1 MPQTT
6 HAVETAAPTF
16 RRREGGAPPRAEKDM
31 SWDVAIERARSS
43 IMQKTYDVLAR
54 YGYLQ
59 NLRREV
65 GKAGLINT
73 FNLLLAK
80 VVFRVLNVAE
90 PILL

>member
-1 MPQTT
+1 
-6 HAVETAAPTF
+6 
-16 RRREGGAPPRAEKDM
+16 
-31 SWDVAIERARSS
+31 
-43 IMQKTYDVLAR
+43 MQKTYDVLAR

-65 GKAGLINT
+65 GNAGLKNT

-80 VVFRVLNVAE
+80 VVFRVPNVAE

>member
-1 MPQTT
+1 
-6 HAVETAAPTF
+6 
-16 RRREGGAPPRAEKDM
+16 
-31 SWDVAIERARSS
+31 
-43 IMQKTYDVLAR
+43 MQKTYDVLAR

-73 FNLLLAK
+73 FNLLAK